1 MTNVIKLSEDDAEQL
16 GWEDHPDYEVVE
28 TGDWVS
34 EGASEHS
41 VNIVKHISTGLFYS
55 QENSRIGSVH
65 SSLET
70 RYGQELVQVEKKKIL
85 VEKWIEVS

>member
-1 MTNVIKLSEDDAEQL
+1 MPNIRKLSKKDAEKL
-16 GWEDHPDYEVVE
+16 GWEDHPEYEVIE

-41 VNIVKHISTGLFYS
+41 INIVKHISTGLFYS

-70 RYGQELVQVEKKKIL
+70 RYGQELTQVEKKQVL